1 MNKSDGN
8 IRLTDKSANKKLSSD
23 LYEEEW
29 NEARARLNA
38 IGYERECKGVPYD
51 NPFVQIELTLF
62 EIETKTEML
71 KKLINQYFM
80 L

>member
-8 IRLTDKSANKKLSSD
+8 IRLTNKSANKKLSSD

-71 KKLINQYFM
+71 KKLINQYLM

>member
-8 IRLTDKSANKKLSSD
+8 IRLTNKSANKKLSSD

-71 KKLINQYFM
+71 KKLINQYLM
-80 L
+80 I

>member
-8 IRLTDKSANKKLSSD
+8 IRLTNKSANKKLSSD
-23 LYEEEW
+23 LYEEKW

-71 KKLINQYFM
+71 KKLINQYLM
-80 L
+80 I

>member
-8 IRLTDKSANKKLSSD
+8 IRLTNKSANKKLSSD
-23 LYEEEW
+23 LHEEEW

-71 KKLINQYFM
+71 KKLINQYLM
-80 L
+80 I